1 MFHIISTQSHLPL
14 ILIIFRLF
22 ICLSPTWSQNFVN
35 FTFLSPYSCLF
46 LGGIK
51 DKKYDY
57 AAAFNMFDE
66 GGKGAISVEALKH
79 MMIRLQLITQI
90 ADRLRT

>member
-1 MFHIISTQSHLPL
+1 MLHTILTLPL

-22 ICLSPTWSQNFVN
+22 ICLSPTWSQNLFN
-35 FTFLSPYSCLF
+35 FTLLSLRTCLF